1 MLFNMLNKY
10 IMVIIYIS
18 GDVRIRTSFVKPN
31 NLLSR
36 QFLLLVG
43 YYLLSVI
50 PMGLGPMTPKLKVSY
65 STN

>member
-1 MLFNMLNKY
+1 MLNKY
-10 IMVIIYIS
+10 TMVIIYIS
-18 GDVRIRTSFVKPN
+18 GDVRIRTSFVKP
-31 NLLSR
+31 LLSR

>member
-1 MLFNMLNKY
+1 
-10 IMVIIYIS
+10 MVRIYIS
-18 GDVRIRTSFVKPN
+18 GDVRTSFVKP
-31 NLLSR
+31 LLSR

>member
-10 IMVIIYIS
+10 TMVIIYIS
-18 GDVRIRTSFVKPN
+18 GDVRTSFVKP
-31 NLLSR
+31 LLSR